1 MMNNLKDNFGRTFP
15 YIRLSITDVC
25 NFKCGYCLPNGYQVD
40 KSDQRKFLHL
50 DEIRRLAIVFSK
62 LGVQKIRLTGGE
74 PTVRKD
80 FFEIIKI
87 LRNETDIK
95 KIVITTNGY
104 HLDKKAKKL
113 VDSGLNGI
121 NISIDSLDRK
131 VFKNITGH
139 DRLIE
144 ILKGIQDLQDLN
156 FENIKINAVLLKNVN
171 ASEKDFNEWGD
182 FIKKNKV
189 DVRYIELMQTG
200 DNLNYF
206 KKYHVSSKIFK
217 DYLNRNN
224 WIFQTFGKDAGPS
237 LNYINPKY
245 KGKFGIIAP
254 YSKDFCKTCNRLR
267 ITSRGDLRLCLFGNT
282 GISIR
287 HLLQKD
293 EQIDELQ
300 DLILKQMKFK
310 KESHYLELGE
320 TGLTKNL
327 STTGG

>member
-1 MMNNLKDNFGRTFP
+1 MQIIKDSFGRTFP

-25 NFKCGYCLPNGYQVD
+25 NFKCGYCLPNGYQID
-40 KSDQRKFLHL
+40 KSDNRKFLHL
-50 DEIRRLAIVFSK
+50 DEIKRLSKVFSK

-80 FFEIIKI
+80 FFDIIKI
-87 LRNETDIK
+87 LKNEAGIK
-95 KIVITTNGY
+95 KVVITTNGY
-104 HLDKKAKKL
+104 HLDDKAKML
-113 VDSGLNGI
+113 VDSDLNGI
-121 NISIDSLDRK
+121 NISIDSLDRNT
-131 VFKNITGH
+131 FKTITGH
-139 DRLIE
+139 DRLPE
-144 ILKGIQDLQDLN
+144 ILRGIQNLQNLN
-156 FENIKINAVLLKNVN
+156 FDNIKVNAVLLNNIN
-171 ASEKDFNEWGD
+171 ASEKDFDTWAN

-189 DVRYIELMQTG
+189 DFRYIELMRTG
-200 DNLNYF
+200 DNLDYF
-206 KKYHVSSKIFK
+206 NKYHVTSKVFK
-217 DYLNRNN
+217 EYLDKNN
-224 WIFQTFGKDAGPS
+224 WIYQTFGKDAGPS
-237 LNYINPKY
+237 LNYINPEY

-293 EQIDELQ
+293 DQINELQ
-300 DLILKQMKFK
+300 NLILGQMKFK
-310 KESHYLELGE
+310 KESHYLELGK